1 MDRLFLDANVLF
13 SAAYREDAGL
23 AELWKLDDV
32 QLTTSAYAF
41 EEARRNLSD
50 DEQLERLQALVRRLS
65 IVPESGVEL
74 PSNVKIQEKD
84 QPIVQAAIASKASH
98 LITGD
103 RRDFGRYFG
112 KQVAGIWVMPP
123 RQYLDTA
130 LLH

>member
-23 AELWKLDDV
+23 VELWKLEDV
-32 QLTTSAYAF
+32 ELVTSGYAF

-65 IVPESGVEL
+65 IVPESDVEL

-84 QPIVQAAIASKASH
+84 QPILQAAIASKASH
-98 LITGD
+98 LITDD

-112 KQVAGIWVMPP
+112 KQVAGIWVMLP
-123 RQYLDTA
+123 RQYLDTKKT
-130 LLH
+130 